1 MINLLKNAANSP
13 LERIL
18 RIQAVGTFD
27 VGTHVLYYDNKYV
40 VSLKGTSVVTLVN
53 VRTAEV
59 RHVDHRALC
68 ERVA

>member
-18 RIQAVGTFD
+18 RIQAVEKFD
-27 VGTHVLYYDNKYV
+27 VGTKVLYYGQKYV
-40 VSLKGTSVVTLVN
+40 VTIKGTSVVTLVN
-53 VRTAEV
+53 VKTAET
-59 RHVDHRALC
+59 RHVGHGALC

>member
-1 MINLLKNAANSP
+1 MINLQKAANGP

-27 VGTHVLYYDNKYV
+27 VGTKVLYYDQKYV
-40 VSLKGTSVVTLVN
+40 VSLKGTTVVTLVN

-59 RHVDHRALC
+59 RHVDNRSLC

>member
-1 MINLLKNAANSP
+1 MINLLKKAANDP

-27 VGTHVLYYDNKYV
+27 VGTKVLYYNQKYV
-40 VSLKGTSVVTLVN
+40 VSVKGTTVVALVN

-59 RHVDHRALC
+59 RNVDNRVLC

>member
-1 MINLLKNAANSP
+1 MNNLFEKAANSP

-27 VGTHVLYYDNKYV
+27 LGTKVLYYGQKYV
-40 VSLKGTSVVTLVN
+40 VSLKNTSVVTLVN
-53 VRTAEV
+53 VKTAEV
-59 RHVDHRALC
+59 RHVDNRSLL

>member
-1 MINLLKNAANSP
+1 MINLQKAANDP

-27 VGTHVLYYDNKYV
+27 VGTKVLYYDQKYV
-40 VSLKGTSVVTLVN
+40 VSLKGTTVVTLVN
-53 VRTAEV
+53 VKTAEV
-59 RHVDHRALC
+59 RHVDNRILC